1 MLGVLQSLK
10 KCQKP
15 VEVGGWVL
23 VSLGKNLGNCTHQRQ
38 VAPYIRRGQRLT
50 ARSYQDALHYGDHAI
65 ADVDVDS
72 LCT

>member
-1 MLGVLQSLK
+1 MLGALQSLK

-23 VSLGKNLGNCTHQRQ
+23 VSLGIFLGNCTHQRQ
-38 VAPYIRRGQRLT
+38 VAPYRPIRRGQQLT

-65 ADVDVDS
+65 ADVDV
-72 LCT
+72 CT